1 MINWN
6 KYLKVAG
13 LAFSACLI
21 LLACEDFADETY
33 ELTTHDAAA
42 ITAMKDTLQ
51 VGLVMKRAHVLND
64 NSAVGVIL
72 NGGESDTVIMAI
84 DTTALTLS
92 NISSALSAA
101 DIPAFGVNDTAF
113 AVNIGA
119 DSLAYRVFSV
129 ASAGTYYLYT
139 NHHIGVAFFE
149 GNDFN
154 RVAFTSDNMS
164 PELIAGYFDGNG
176 LPVMKARYEYEFT
189 AGDYLFEIARVEATN
204 LSNFRV
210 VLVRE

>member
-1 MINWN
+1 MMKLI
-6 KYLKVAG
+6 KYSKVAG
-13 LAFSACLI
+13 LAFCASLI

-42 ITAMKDTLQ
+42 IAAMKDTLQ
-51 VGLVMKRAHVLND
+51 VGLTMKRVSILND
-64 NSAVGVIL
+64 NSGVGVIL
-72 NGGESDTVIMAI
+72 IGAGNDTVIMAI
-84 DTTALTLS
+84 DTSALTLS
-92 NISSALSAA
+92 NISVALTAA
-101 DIPAFGVNDTAF
+101 DIPSFGVNDTAF

-129 ASAGTYYLYT
+129 TSAGRYYLYT
-139 NHHIGVAFFE
+139 NHHIGVSFFE
-149 GNDFN
+149 GIDFN
-154 RVAFTSDNMS
+154 RVAFTDDNMS

-210 VLVRE
+210 VLVRG